1 MYLLIQV
8 AIDQGYSSVPIA
20 IWCAVQGE
28 QGDEMAA
35 NAANSELKLTETA
48 IRKNPKSYAAWHH
61 RKWLVALGVAPLD
74 NELQL
79 VTK

>member
-1 MYLLIQV
+1 MQV
-8 AIDQGYSSVPIA
+8 AINKGHCCVPIA
-20 IWCAVQGE
+20 ICCAVQGE
-28 QGDEMAA
+28 QGHETAA
-35 NAANSELKLTETA
+35 NAAKSELKLTETA

-74 NELQL
+74 VELQL

>member
-1 MYLLIQV
+1 MQLAGNEGQFPLATV
-8 AIDQGYSSVPIA
+8 VC
-20 IWCAVQGE
+20 CAVQGE
-28 QGDEMAA
+28 QGDDMAA
-35 NAANSELKLTETA
+35 DAAKSELKLTETA

-61 RKWLVALGVAPLD
+61 RKWLVDLGVAPLD